1 MDVVLEL
8 VDLATEVKVSNMVVA
23 ESHSETGPAGKEPRA
38 AVPVL
43 LDEAGQEQVA
53 GYVHQKC
60 CHPFWN
66 QKWVV
71 KLYLQ
76 RTGGLTW
83 KTLSAQAEVW
93 PILFESQ
100 QVLACL

>member
-8 VDLATEVKVSNMVVA
+8 VDLATEVEVSNMVVA
-23 ESHSETGPAGKEPRA
+23 DSRSGMGPAGKAPQA

-60 CHPFWN
+60 CHSFWN
-66 QKWVV
+66 QKRVV

-76 RTGGLTW
+76 RTGGLT
-83 KTLSAQAEVW
+83 
-93 PILFESQ
+93 
-100 QVLACL
+100 